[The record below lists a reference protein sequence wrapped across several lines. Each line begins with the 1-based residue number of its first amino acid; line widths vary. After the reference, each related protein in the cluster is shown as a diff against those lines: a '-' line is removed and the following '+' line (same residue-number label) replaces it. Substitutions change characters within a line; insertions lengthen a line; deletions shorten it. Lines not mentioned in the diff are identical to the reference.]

1 MTEKTFNLIDFVAF
15 AKENMSQNNILS
27 LFNDIITYYETSL
40 GGCNCSKK
48 TRQNFAQDKF
58 EEKINSL
65 DAQILNSIKTIL
77 NLSSDDKLM
86 FKNKN
91 NEIFKTI

>member
-15 AKENMSQNNILS
+15 AKENMSGNNILS
-27 LFNDIITYYETSL
+27 LFNDTITYYETSL

-65 DAQILNSIKTIL
+65 DTEILNSLKTIL

>member
-15 AKENMSQNNILS
+15 AKENRSANNILS
-27 LFNDIITYYETSL
+27 LFNDTITYYETSL
-40 GGCNCSKK
+40 GGCNCSRK
-48 TRQNFAQDKF
+48 TRENFAQDKF
-58 EEKINSL
+58 EEKIKSL
-65 DAQILNSIKTIL
+65 DSEILNSIKSIL
-77 NLSSDDKLM
+77 NLSNDDKLM